1 LSVLEPPDD
10 EDPIDAEIVEDSAD
24 ADILAGLEAQL
35 ADIDTDTSGVE
46 DVRSLEPQELLRR
59 FAAVER
65 ELREVGQMMHQDTQE
80 GRDLHSRRTAY
91 MVELKRRKMR

>member
-1 LSVLEPPDD
+1 MSVLEPPDD
-10 EDPIDAEIVEDSAD
+10 EDPIDAEIVEDGD